1 MFIKRMWAF
10 LLVSLAIQCM
20 FTTTAFAFDEGVQP
34 RFSDFSS
41 LYAGLYDSGNGIY
54 VIEGSA
60 VAPNASKRVQ
70 ITLTLEKQK
79 ETKAQWCPA
88 VHGLHLAWLQHKSV
102 PDVRCPRGHIR
113 LTPMQKCTSVTLFW
127 RQLMH
132 TAMSTSQTEYNH
144 RDFKESGGPP

>member
-1 MFIKRMWAF
+1 
-10 LLVSLAIQCM
+10 M

-70 ITLTLEKQK
+70 ITLTLEK
-79 ETKAQWCPA
+79 
-88 VHGLHLAWLQHKSV
+88 
-102 PDVRCPRGHIR
+102 
-113 LTPMQKCTSVTLFW
+113 
-127 RQLMH
+127 
-132 TAMSTSQTEYNH
+132 
-144 RDFKESGGPP
+144 